1 MSSNKLSRLQID
13 INQMQEL
20 IKFWC
25 EQNLDGTPDIKKVD
39 KHGRVSF
46 IIKDIKGD
54 IQIDFIECTGKQY
67 TIFPKVGKRQN
78 DSLNIAEYLVE
89 CINNSASVKTDI
101 GNGFSIIT
109 SRGVFDDV
117 IDLLS
122 NADDIECVEKKRF
135 SEEHKAKYTQCKFR
149 SNFGDHI
156 VMKYF
161 DKTNRLQIQGK
172 PLYLFG
178 IVQDILISDD
188 DTAEGLV
195 DANIKFYSVD
205 MKKTDLYAEME
216 EKLGSDLYNYLTS
229 SLRAILSPA
238 FLFYR
243 IDMDLDNYS
252 CLCQPALQALEGY
265 CLKLLVSCGVIHN
278 KEKLGEYFSF
288 DKEKN
293 KHYLNDQ
300 TAQIVND
307 KEKIRSINMLYALYN
322 SKRHSYSHSTERN
335 YDTNIIS
342 DRKSA
347 DSIFREV
354 ISAMKSSYEFWK

>member
-178 IVQDILISDD
+178 TVQDILISDD
-188 DTAEGLV
+188 DTAEG
-195 DANIKFYSVD
+195 
-205 MKKTDLYAEME
+205 
-216 EKLGSDLYNYLTS
+216 
-229 SLRAILSPA
+229 
-238 FLFYR
+238 
-243 IDMDLDNYS
+243 
-252 CLCQPALQALEGY
+252 
-265 CLKLLVSCGVIHN
+265 
-278 KEKLGEYFSF
+278 
-288 DKEKN
+288 
-293 KHYLNDQ
+293 
-300 TAQIVND
+300 
-307 KEKIRSINMLYALYN
+307 
-322 SKRHSYSHSTERN
+322 
-335 YDTNIIS
+335 
-342 DRKSA
+342 
-347 DSIFREV
+347 
-354 ISAMKSSYEFWK
+354 